1 MPELTLGDE
10 ISSSFDL
17 NTLPR
22 TGKKRVKPF
31 SNFSSYQQQQ
41 PQRSFIRICTRAK
54 RVKFFRN
61 GDQYFK
67 GVWYAVASDRFRC
80 FEALLEDLNRTLGD
94 LVNLPHGVRCIFTA
108 DGQKRVSCL
117 DDLEDGES
125 YVCSSNDIFKKIDY
139 ENAREPIWCY
149 STPKHSRLDKLA
161 VSLDNTPSSCE
172 PNDFVYPKIITV
184 IRNGVK
190 PRRVIRLL
198 LNKRTARSFGQV
210 LSDITIAVK
219 LDTGAVRKLFSLEGK
234 QVREMK

>member
-1 MPELTLGDE
+1 MPELTTLDDE
-10 ISSSFDL
+10 LSSSLDL

-22 TGKKRVKPF
+22 TGKKRIKPF
-31 SNFSSYQQQQ
+31 SGFSFQQQL

-54 RVKFFRN
+54 RVRFFRN

-67 GVWYAVASDRFRC
+67 GVWYAIALDRFRC

-94 LVNLPHGVRCIFTA
+94 LVNLPHGVRYVFTS
-108 DGQKRVSCL
+108 DGQKRVNCL

-125 YVCSSNDIFKKIDY
+125 YVCSSNEIFKKIDY

-161 VSLDNTPSSCE
+161 VSTLDGTPNLFE
-172 PNDFVYPKIITV
+172 PNDFVYPKIITI

-210 LSDITIAVK
+210 LSDVTVAVK
-219 LDTGAVRKLFSLEGK
+219 LDTGAVRKLFSLEGN
-234 QVREMK
+234 QVIF